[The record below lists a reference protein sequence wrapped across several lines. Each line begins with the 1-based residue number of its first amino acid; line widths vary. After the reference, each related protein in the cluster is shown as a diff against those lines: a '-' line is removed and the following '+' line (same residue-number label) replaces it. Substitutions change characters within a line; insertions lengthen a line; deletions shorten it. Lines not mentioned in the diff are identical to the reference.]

1 MTALRLAILCGAVP
15 LALGVL
21 VFAAWLAT
29 RWPWLMMAGVGV
41 LYLGL
46 AAFVI
51 GTIALTRFFFSA
63 RESGLVPLAEVGRKA
78 LPAGALLLANFPAA
92 AAILAAVVLVETTY
106 AVTVVNASG
115 GVLDEVRLFGGGRDV
130 SLGSIAAGER
140 SRADLRFRADGHLQI
155 QVFRGT
161 ASETEIIDEYV
172 ASGRGGSMTVVVE
185 GDGVRVDVPA
195 W

>member
-1 MTALRLAILCGAVP
+1 MTAFRLAILCGAVP
-15 LALGVL
+15 IALGVL

-51 GTIALTRFFFSA
+51 GTIALTRYFFSA
-63 RESGLVPLAEVGRKA
+63 RESGSVSRAETTRKS
-78 LPAGALLLANFPAA
+78 LTAGALLLANFPI
-92 AAILAAVVLVETTY
+92 AIAIMAAVVLVETTY

-140 SRADLRFRADGHLQI
+140 SRADLRFRADGQLQI

-172 ASGRGGSMTVVVE
+172 SSGRGGSMTVVVE